1 MLTHLSCTTA
11 AFLYFVEKL
20 RHPLAYKISIMLDSS
35 SVGEVPGAF
44 GGHLLLHNLS
54 ILLPH
59 QKHRLFQQCTSN
71 SLKKIFHPNPLRN
84 CPIFMWK
91 CLNCATLHNRCS
103 KNQYK
108 VPSSV
113 NGNITWHC
121 HTDGKCKPVT
131 RFIYKVMR
139 LMSCLLV
146 EISK

>member
-20 RHPLAYKISIMLDSS
+20 RHALAYKISIMLDSS

-71 SLKKIFHPNPLRN
+71 SLKKYSILIPSEIVQYLCENVLTVQPYTTGAVRINIRYLHLSMEILPD
-84 CPIFMWK
+84 I
-91 CLNCATLHNRCS
+91 ATLMENA
-103 KNQYK
+103 NLL
-108 VPSSV
+108 PDSS
-113 NGNITWHC
+113 I
-121 HTDGKCKPVT
+121 K
-131 RFIYKVMR
+131 
-139 LMSCLLV
+139 
-146 EISK
+146 